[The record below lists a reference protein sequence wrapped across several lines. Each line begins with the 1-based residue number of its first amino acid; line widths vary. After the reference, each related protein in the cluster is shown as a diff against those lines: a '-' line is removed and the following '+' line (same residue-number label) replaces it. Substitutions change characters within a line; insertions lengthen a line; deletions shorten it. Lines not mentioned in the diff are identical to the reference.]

1 MKRQLHGSTL
11 PDRHFT
17 CPGSHGRTAS
27 THAMRRSALP
37 WLLVV
42 ALCLAGCSRQTPPNI
57 VLIVID
63 TLRADRVGAYG
74 NTRGLTSFADT
85 LAARGTVFQ
94 HAYSQCSWT
103 NPSVA
108 SIVTSRYQSQHGIIT
123 FESVLADSEVTLAE
137 ELKKRGY
144 QTGFFSANGL
154 ISKRMHFDQGYD
166 AFKSLLVK
174 GPDAPPEERI
184 PERTAR
190 INQEAMKWL
199 DGLAQSPN
207 KSAPV
212 FLHIHYMEPHHPYA
226 PLPEG
231 LAHVASAQT
240 PPSVERANATAFFGH
255 LVPLEPDVLQNL
267 KDVYDAEV
275 FSVDMGLRA
284 LFKDLEQRHILDNA
298 IVVLT
303 ADHGEEF
310 KEHGLIGH
318 EKTLYEEVVHVPLI
332 MLVPGH
338 SEHEDIDQ
346 VVGLVDVTPTLIDMA
361 GGTLSP
367 TFEGHSWKQTLAPEM
382 RGWFAPGG
390 NPPPAGPG
398 VAYTELIKGQER
410 DEKRFT
416 PHQHAVIAGKHKLI
430 VGLHDEHEYYDLA
443 ADPGELNANALS
455 EPERNQLLAL
465 YESIRSQA
473 KENAA
478 PRDKQQLDADTK
490 ERMRQLG
497 YDH

>member
-1 MKRQLHGSTL
+1 MTRRLHGSSL
-11 PDRHFT
+11 PYRFLRALGAYRR
-17 CPGSHGRTAS
+17 PAP
-27 THAMRRSALP
+27 THSMRRPLL
-37 WLLVV
+37 WLLAV
-42 ALCLAGCSRQTPPNI
+42 ALCLAGCSRQSPPNI
-57 VLIVID
+57 VLIVVD
-63 TLRADRVGAYG
+63 TLRADRFGAYG
-74 NTRGLTSFADT
+74 NTRGLTPFCDS
-85 LAARGTVFQ
+85 LAARGYVFQ

-174 GPDAPPEERI
+174 GPGAPPEERL

-190 INQEAMKWL
+190 INQEAMTWL

-212 FLHIHYMEPHHPYA
+212 FLHMHYMEPHHPYA

-231 LAHVASAQT
+231 LAHVANGGMPA
-240 PPSVERANATAFFGH
+240 SVERANSTAFFGH

-275 FSVDMGLRA
+275 FSVDMGIRA

-298 IVVLT
+298 VVVLT

-318 EKTLYEEVVHVPLI
+318 EKSLYEEVVHVPLI
-332 MLVPGH
+332 VLVPGH
-338 SEHEDIDQ
+338 SEHKDIDQ
-346 VVGLVDVTPTLIDMA
+346 VVGLTDVAPTLVDMA

-367 TFEGHSWKQTLAPEM
+367 TFEGHSWKSILAPEM
-382 RGWFAPGG
+382 RSGWFASSNGA
-390 NPPPAGPG
+390 PPPGPG

-430 VGLHDEHEYYDLA
+430 VGLHDEHEYYDLT

-455 EPERNQLLAL
+455 ESDRTQLLAM
-465 YESIRSQA
+465 YDNIRNQA

-478 PRDKQQLDADTK
+478 PRDKQLLDADTK